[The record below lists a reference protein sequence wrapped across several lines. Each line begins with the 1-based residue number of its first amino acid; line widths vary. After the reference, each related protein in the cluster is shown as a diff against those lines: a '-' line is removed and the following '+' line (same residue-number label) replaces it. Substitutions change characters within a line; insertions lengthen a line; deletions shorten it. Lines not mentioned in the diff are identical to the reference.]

1 MPEQIVKAPMKGRV
15 IRFYRE
21 KGGAVKEKEKVC
33 DIEALKMEIPIVSP
47 AVGTIKEIFVTAG
60 QNVAAGDPLFS
71 IES

>member
-21 KGGAVKEKEKVC
+21 KGGAVKEREKVC
-33 DIEALKMEIPIVSP
+33 DIEALKMEIPIMSP
-47 AVGTIKEIFVTAG
+47 AVGTIKEIFATAG
-60 QNVAAGDPLFS
+60 QNVQAGDPLFS

>member
-21 KGGAVKEKEKVC
+21 KGGAVKEREKVC

-47 AVGTIKEIFVTAG
+47 AVGTIKEIFATAG
-60 QNVAAGDPLFS
+60 QNVHAGDPLFS